1 MHRLRSVLLLAFI
14 ALLVRLVWLGMIPM
28 AEAPDE
34 ITHLWVIRFLSEY
47 LRLPSSQEVSAAGPL
62 GVYGSIPQ
70 LGYLPH
76 ILALKVLPNFPE
88 IIAARLGS
96 VTLSLGTVLVARVL
110 AQRIFPQEPLLA
122 WSLPLVLVFHPQ
134 FVFIAVYANNDVTAV
149 LLAAVILLVL
159 VDTLLLGLNIWRGLT
174 IGFFTGWLLLTKY
187 SGYAVIACVLVFLPL
202 AGILHRQGRKK
213 IVLQL
218 LAVSLTAFSLSGWWF
233 VRNYYQY
240 HGDLTGSLTLLHTW
254 TEAYHRRVDAQGSI
268 LAVVRESRWWRMSFF
283 SFWGWFGYMTRS
295 LPRAV
300 YYGYLAFVLLAVGGG
315 LSHIQKG
322 AGHMTT
328 DGQHSQAV
336 HKAIWGLLSFCLL
349 INLFVLIYG
358 TASGVSGPQG
368 RYLFAS
374 EIPIIA
380 LLLAGLSKLPG
391 RFGRDSV
398 IAFVAYN
405 VFAYLYATWFLHSLY
420 VS

>member
-1 MHRLRSVLLLAFI
+1 
-14 ALLVRLVWLGMIPM
+14 MIPT

-47 LRLPSSQEVSAAGPL
+47 LRLPSSQEVLAAGPL

-76 ILALKVLPNFPE
+76 VLALKVLPNFSE

-96 VTLSLGTVLVARVL
+96 ITLSLATIVIARIL
-110 AQRIFPQEPLLA
+110 GQRIFPKEPLLA

-149 LLAAVILLVL
+149 LLAAVILLGL
-159 VDTLLLGLNIWRGLT
+159 VDTLEQGPNIWRSLIIGL
-174 IGFFTGWLLLTKY
+174 FSGWLLLTKY
-187 SGYAVIACVLVFLPL
+187 SGYSVIACVLVFLPL
-202 AGILHRQGRKK
+202 AGILHRQGSKK
-213 IVLQL
+213 ILVQL

-268 LAVVRESRWWRMSFF
+268 FAVVTENRWWRMSFF

-295 LPRAV
+295 LPRAI
-300 YYGYLAFVLLAVGGG
+300 YYGYLAFVILGIAGG
-315 LSHIQKG
+315 LAHLHKRWG
-322 AGHMTT
+322 AVQSTPATGFESS
-328 DGQHSQAV
+328 DSQQSQAV
-336 HKAIWGLLSFCLL
+336 RKSIWGLLSFCLL
-349 INLFVLIYG
+349 INFFTLIYG

-391 RFGRDSV
+391 RFARDSV
-398 IAFVAYN
+398 ILFVAYN
-405 VFAYLYATWFLHSLY
+405 IFAYLYATWFLRSLY